1 MRFAAARDWRVGK
14 RGVTANRDEVSFV
27 GDENV
32 LQLVVMPVQLCEY
45 ARNHWIAHFKSIK
58 IMYVNYSSI
67 KLLKKKF
74 AIDKGLKLIYL
85 NWRTITLQYCGG
97 FCHTPA

>member
-1 MRFAAARDWRVGK
+1 M
-14 RGVTANRDEVSFV
+14 VSFWS
-27 GDENV
+27 DENV

-74 AIDKGLKLIYL
+74 AIDKGLKLIYF